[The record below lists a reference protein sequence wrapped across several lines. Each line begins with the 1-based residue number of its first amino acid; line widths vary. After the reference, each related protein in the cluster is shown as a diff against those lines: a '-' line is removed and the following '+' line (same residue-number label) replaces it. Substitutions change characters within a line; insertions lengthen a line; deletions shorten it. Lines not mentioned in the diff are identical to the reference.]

1 MEQAML
7 NLIEALRI
15 AFNSLLANKLRAI
28 LTMLGIIIGVGAVIA
43 LLALGGAIQTL
54 VTSELQGLGSNLVFL
69 FAGTNDPETNRRV
82 PPRLTNEDIA
92 AIADP
97 LNVPA
102 VAAVCAEFSR
112 RALTTY
118 GGASYDALIAGV
130 SANYLQ
136 VRNARVAVGS
146 FFDERALELR
156 SREAVLGHRVAQRL
170 FPNGT
175 DPIGQRIRIN
185 GIGFQVIGV
194 MAERGGSFASN
205 EDDQIFVPLTTAQDR
220 LFPPPQN
227 VTRRVDV
234 TVVYIQAR
242 DENSIDDLID
252 QVTALLRQ
260 RNGLTYQDN
269 NFTIVTQQDLV
280 SSFATITGAITIFL
294 GAIAAISLVVGGIGI
309 MNIMLVSVTERTREI
324 GLRKAVGARR
334 NDIRLQFLVEATVL
348 SLMGGVLGIALGYV
362 LAAIGTALLANFSPN
377 ARAEVS
383 LDAILL
389 ATLTSIAVGI
399 FFGLYPAD
407 RAARL
412 DPIAA
417 LRYE

>member
-1 MEQAML
+1 ML

-15 AFNSLLANKLRAI
+15 AFDSLLANKLRAI

-102 VAAVCAEFSR
+102 VAAVCAELSR

-220 LFPPPQN
+220 LFPPAQN

-242 DENSIDDLID
+242 DEKSIDDLID

-348 SLMGGVLGIALGYV
+348 SLMGGVLGIALGYA

>member
-1 MEQAML
+1 MNIL
-7 NLIEALRI
+7 EAIRI

-97 LNVPA
+97 LNVPV

-118 GGASYDALIAGV
+118 SGASYDALIAGV
-130 SANYLQ
+130 SANYPQ
-136 VRNARVAVGS
+136 VRNARVAEGA
-146 FFDERALELR
+146 FFDERAIELR
-156 SREAVLGHRVAQRL
+156 SREAVLGHRVSKRL
-170 FPNGT
+170 FPDGA

-205 EDDQIFVPLTTAQDR
+205 EDDQIFVPITTAQDR
-220 LFPPPQN
+220 LFPPAQN
-227 VTRRVDV
+227 VTRRVEV

-242 DENSIDDLID
+242 DEDSIDALID
-252 QVTALLRQ
+252 QITALLRQ
-260 RNGLTYQDN
+260 RNGLTYQNN

-334 NDIRLQFLVEATVL
+334 NDIRLQFLVEAMVL
-348 SLMGGVLGIALGYV
+348 SLMGGVLGIALGYG
-362 LAAIGTALLANFSPN
+362 LAAIGTTLLANFSPN

-389 ATLTSIAVGI
+389 ATITSIAVGI

>member
-1 MEQAML
+1 ML

-15 AFNSLLANKLRAI
+15 AVNSLLANKLRAI

-170 FPNGT
+170 FPNGA

-348 SLMGGVLGIALGYV
+348 SLMGGVLGIALGYA

>member
-1 MEQAML
+1 ML

-170 FPNGT
+170 FPNGA

-348 SLMGGVLGIALGYV
+348 SLMGGVLGIALGYA

>member
-1 MEQAML
+1 ML

-15 AFNSLLANKLRAI
+15 AFDSLLANKLRAI

-220 LFPPPQN
+220 LFPPAQN

-242 DENSIDDLID
+242 DEKSIDDLID

-348 SLMGGVLGIALGYV
+348 SLMGGVLGIALGYA
-362 LAAIGTALLANFSPN
+362 LAAIGTALLANSSPN

>member
-1 MEQAML
+1 ML

-220 LFPPPQN
+220 LFPPAQN

-242 DENSIDDLID
+242 DEKSIDDLID

-348 SLMGGVLGIALGYV
+348 SLMGGVLGIALGYA

>member
-15 AFNSLLANKLRAI
+15 AFDSLLANKLRAI

-220 LFPPPQN
+220 LFPPAQN

-242 DENSIDDLID
+242 DEKSIDDLID

-348 SLMGGVLGIALGYV
+348 SLMGGVLGIALGYA

>member
-1 MEQAML
+1 ML

-146 FFDERALELR
+146 FFDERSIELR

-170 FPNGT
+170 FPNGAN
-175 DPIGQRIRIN
+175 PIGQRIRIN

-220 LFPPPQN
+220 LFPPAQN

-242 DENSIDDLID
+242 DEKSIDDLID

-348 SLMGGVLGIALGYV
+348 SLMGGVLGIALGYA

>member
-1 MEQAML
+1 ML

-15 AFNSLLANKLRAI
+15 AFDSLLANKLRAI

-170 FPNGT
+170 FPNGA

>member
-1 MEQAML
+1 ML

-146 FFDERALELR
+146 FFDERSIELR

-170 FPNGT
+170 FPNGA

-220 LFPPPQN
+220 LFPPAQN

-242 DENSIDDLID
+242 DEKSIDDLID

-348 SLMGGVLGIALGYV
+348 SLMGGVLGIALGYA

>member
-1 MEQAML
+1 ML
-7 NLIEALRI
+7 SFIESLRI
-15 AFNSLLANKLRAI
+15 AFTSLLANKLRAI

-92 AIADP
+92 ALADP

-102 VAAVCAEFSR
+102 IAAVCAEFSR
-112 RALTTY
+112 RALTTF

-130 SANYLQ
+130 SSNYPQ
-136 VRNARVAVGS
+136 VRNARVAEGT
-146 FFDERALELR
+146 FFDERAIELR
-156 SREAVLGHRVAQRL
+156 SREAVLGHRVALRL
-170 FPNGT
+170 FPDGAS
-175 DPIGQRIRIN
+175 PIGQRIRIN

-220 LFPPPQN
+220 LFPPPPN
-227 VTRRVDV
+227 VTRRVEV
-234 TVVYIQAR
+234 TVVYLQAR

-252 QVTALLRQ
+252 QVTAVLRQ
-260 RNGLTYQDN
+260 RNGLTFQDN

-348 SLMGGVLGIALGYV
+348 SLLGGMLGIALGYG

-383 LDAILL
+383 MDAILL

>member
-1 MEQAML
+1 ML

-170 FPNGT
+170 FPNGA

-220 LFPPPQN
+220 LFPPAQN

-242 DENSIDDLID
+242 DEKSIDDLID

-348 SLMGGVLGIALGYV
+348 SLMGGVLGIALGYA

>member
-1 MEQAML
+1 ML

-146 FFDERALELR
+146 FFDERSIELR

-170 FPNGT
+170 FPNGA

>member
-15 AFNSLLANKLRAI
+15 AFDSLLANKLRAI

-102 VAAVCAEFSR
+102 VAAVCAELSR

-220 LFPPPQN
+220 LFPPAQN

-242 DENSIDDLID
+242 DEKSIDDLID

-348 SLMGGVLGIALGYV
+348 SLMGGVLGIALGYA